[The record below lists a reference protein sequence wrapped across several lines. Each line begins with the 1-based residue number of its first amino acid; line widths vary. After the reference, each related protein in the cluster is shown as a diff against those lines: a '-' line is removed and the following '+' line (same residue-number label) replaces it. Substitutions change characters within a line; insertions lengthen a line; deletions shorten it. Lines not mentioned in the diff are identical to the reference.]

1 VSNLLKNPGF
11 EGDWTRDT
19 HLGIEFAEIFTPE
32 GWVTWWSQEK
42 KVPHDPENRV
52 GYAKPETKVIPNK
65 APFVDPPRVRSGQK
79 GFLLF
84 TFWRIHDA
92 GLYQR
97 VTSIQ
102 PGTRFKASAW
112 GHAWSN
118 QADDAYHSIDDD
130 NIALRIGID
139 PAGGTDPFSDNIV
152 WGKPQY
158 IYDKFGQV
166 SVKAQATGDAVTV
179 FLRSSVLWPYKHCD
193 VYWDDAA
200 LEVVSAGSGFE
211 TFDINMRVTPV
222 KLQVGQ
228 VGSISII
235 TAKPLSGVS
244 LTIIAPDGASLP
256 VEQGQSIVAGNKY
269 VQTYR
274 FRPLKAGD
282 HQARLT
288 DREDQNVLA
297 QQRVEVAPSETG
309 TKQRGQP
316 REQYERVYVLLPLG
330 GGSEWIQAIID
341 SGRWDEAQWTIGAS
355 ADDAGVGDLD
365 KRTVLAINPGSWP
378 GDLRAFFAKHYPGLV
393 YKPLPAAS
401 PQKLRDL
408 LREGEF

>member
-1 VSNLLKNPGF
+1 MGNLIKNPGF

-52 GYAKPETKVIPNK
+52 GYSKPETKVIPNK

-97 VTSIQ
+97 VTGIK
-102 PGTRFKASAW
+102 PGTRLKASAW

-118 QADDAYHSIDDD
+118 QIDDAYHSIDDD
-130 NIALRIGID
+130 NIALRVGID

-152 WGKPQY
+152 WSKPFY

-166 SVKAQATGDAVTV
+166 SVNTKATGNAVTV

-200 LEVVSAGSGFE
+200 LEVVSEGSEFE
-211 TFDINMRVTPV
+211 TFEINMRVTSD

-228 VGSISII
+228 FASISVMSE
-235 TAKPLSGVS
+235 KPLSGVL
-244 LTIIAPDGASLP
+244 LTVIGPDGASLP
-256 VEQGQSIVAGNKY
+256 VERGQATVAGRKH
-269 VQTYR
+269 VQNFR
-274 FRPLKAGD
+274 FRPVKAGS

-288 DREDQNVLA
+288 DRERQTVLA
-297 QQRVEVAPSETG
+297 QQRVEVAPGETEIP
-309 TKQRGQP
+309 QRGQP
-316 REQYERVYVLLPLG
+316 RVQYDRVYVLLPMG

-341 SGRWDEAQWTIGAS
+341 SGRWDETQWTIGAS

-365 KRTVLAINPGSWP
+365 RRTVIAINPGSWP
-378 GDLRAFFAKHYPGLV
+378 DDLGAFFAKHYPGVV
-393 YKPLPAAS
+393 YKPLPADS
-401 PQKLRDL
+401 PQELRDL